1 MKYVEIEAFLKERQ
15 MLDVLKSLYDAVEK
29 EEAFLA
35 ELKQRRYDPAMKEEA
50 QDLYAED
57 ITRATVDG
65 EYLNPRSILSHRER
79 YMTAWAIAQIIV
91 AKQREEAGEEEERDA
106 SQTLLGLCEANTGL
120 GLKTVEIMMKL
131 DEKDDLLEEA
141 RGDKT
146 ILVKNLCRMAERV
159 HQGHHQS
166 ASETW
171 RSCTIGVC
179 GSMEHMLAQV
189 GLDKDLN
196 KIKRR
201 P

>member
-15 MLDVLKSLYDAVEK
+15 MLEVLKGLYDAVEK

-50 QDLYAED
+50 QALYAED
-57 ITRATVDG
+57 ITRAMVDG
-65 EYLNPRSILSHRER
+65 SYLNPRSVLSHRDR
-79 YMTAWAIAQIIV
+79 YMTAWAIAQLI
-91 AKQREEAGEEEERDA
+91 ATKQREEAGEEEEMDA
-106 SQTLLGLCEANTGL
+106 SQTLLGLCDANTAL
-120 GLKTVEIMMKL
+120 GMKTAEIMMKL
-131 DEKDDLLEEA
+131 DEKDDQLEEA
-141 RGDKT
+141 RADKT
-146 ILVKNLCRMAERV
+146 ILVKNLCWMAEKV
-159 HQGHHQS
+159 HQGHHPQL
-166 ASETW
+166 EKTW
-171 RSCTIGVC
+171 RECSLGVC